1 MRALA
6 FWAIIEDS
14 WRESWARRTSIALT
28 IIVLVL
34 LLLFAFGVSVR
45 EVEGQPELIIPSLF
59 GIDLGDELP
68 MPKAAFANVI
78 EVGALGLLNPWGIF
92 LGLFITTGLFSGMLA
107 KGRIDLLLSKP
118 IARWELYLARY
129 SGGLLLV
136 FATTTLFCL
145 GAWFLLW
152 LKTGIIDLGL
162 IWAGLVVVFLFAVFY
177 SFAALM
183 TLFTE
188 GTGLALVTTL
198 VIWGLAEFTYFR
210 DFFRELSPTLG
221 DIADVL
227 YYILPKTNDLELL
240 TTQLIGA
247 EEMLREVGL
256 ESSSFGFPLWTSALF
271 GVAMLAIGV
280 YLFSRRDY

>member
-14 WRESWARRTSIALT
+14 WRESWARRTSIALA
-28 IIVLVL
+28 IIVLIL

-45 EVEGQPELIIPSLF
+45 EVEDQADMITVSLF
-59 GIDLGDELP
+59 GIELQGAVV
-68 MPKAAFANVI
+68 PKTDFAKVI
-78 EVGALGLLNPWGIF
+78 EVGALSLLNPWGIF

-136 FATTTLFCL
+136 LATTMLFCL
-145 GAWFLLW
+145 GLLFLLW
-152 LKTGIIDLGL
+152 LKTGIADFGL
-162 IWAGLVVVFLFAVFY
+162 IWAGLVVVFLFGVFY

-183 TLFTE
+183 AILTD
-188 GTGLALVTTL
+188 GTGLSLVATL

-210 DFFRELSPTLG
+210 DALRALSPTLG
-221 DIADVL
+221 NIADVI
-227 YYILPKTNDLELL
+227 YYILPKTSDLELI

-247 EEMLREVGL
+247 EEMLRDVGL
-256 ESSSFGFPLWTSALF
+256 KASSLGFPLWTSALF
-271 GVAMLAIGV
+271 GVAMLALGISR
-280 YLFSRRDY
+280 FSRRDY

>member
-6 FWAIIEDS
+6 FWAIIEES
-14 WRESWARRTSIALT
+14 WRESWARRTSIALA

-34 LLLFAFGVSVR
+34 LLLFAFGVGVR
-45 EVEGQPELIIPSLF
+45 EVEGQPQMITISLF
-59 GIDLGDELP
+59 GVKLEELVI
-68 MPKAAFANVI
+68 PKGTFANVI
-78 EVGALGLLNPWGIF
+78 EMGALGLLNPWGIF
-92 LGLFITTGLFSGMLA
+92 LGLFITIGLFSSMLA

-136 FATTTLFCL
+136 FATTMLFCL
-145 GAWFLLW
+145 GVWGLLW
-152 LKTGIIDLGL
+152 LKTGIADLGL

-188 GTGLALVTTL
+188 GTGLALVATL

-210 DFFRELSPTLG
+210 DALRAFSPTLG
-221 DIADVL
+221 SIADVI
-227 YYILPKTNDLELL
+227 YYVLPKTNDLELI
-240 TTQLIGA
+240 TTRLIGA
-247 EEMLREVGL
+247 EEMLSEI
-256 ESSSFGFPLWTSALF
+256 SSLGFPIWTSALF
-271 GVAMLAIGV
+271 GVAMLAIGLH
-280 YLFSRRDY
+280 LFSRKDY